1 MRSGTSFF
9 NKTLL
14 RNQLLR
20 TWPLWLGYMAVWLF
34 IVPVTLLTESSG
46 RQGRYDA
53 ADAADFLLNTG
64 ARGGIFMAFAFGLL
78 FAMLSF
84 SYLTQ
89 GRATNGYHA
98 LPVRREALFS
108 TAYLTGLF
116 CQLTSILLV
125 FLLGA
130 AVASPFHLSF
140 ASVTGAA
147 MLAAMLE
154 TVFYYS
160 FAVLCVMMTGQMLA
174 VPVFYIIG
182 NFLAVS
188 MESLVRSFAGNFLFG
203 YTASGAVQLGFLS
216 PLYWMYAMVDI
227 NHDYTYVEETGDV
240 VSVGAAINN
249 NVLWSLA
256 AYAFA
261 GIVITVIALLLYRTR
276 KSELTGSTVAFSWAT
291 PVFKYGVAFC
301 AAIAFG
307 QMLYYFLFGQY
318 QRSGSYSL
326 PGTIACM
333 VAAGLVGYY
342 VAEMLIKKS
351 FRVFRTGAKGAAIV
365 AGILVL
371 LGIMLTFD
379 LTGYET
385 HIPNADDIESV
396 SYSFGGKTQVATE
409 DPDAIRYL
417 LAAHRA
423 IAEDKDAQLR
433 VADDYYSTDDPS
445 PGADGRSYFT
455 LRFTYY
461 LKNGAQLMREYTV
474 CLYKD
479 DLPDPASVTGRMN
492 ALYMCKESSRSRIF
506 GYNYDEISHASRVL
520 DSYCS
525 YYGEN
530 GTVDYS
536 LTPEQ
541 AEKVYEA
548 LIQDAEN
555 IDSNGDIFT
564 VQEYAS
570 SGITYS
576 LELYFETVDEKGRP
590 NVDTLY
596 TFVNENTPHTLETLN
611 ELLHELTVA
620 SYEVS
625 EPVDDSADDLP
636 TDGTEAGDAATLP
649 TDGADVSDAESVN

>member
-20 TWPLWLGYMAVWLF
+20 TWPLWLGYTAVWLF

-203 YTASGAVQLGFLS
+203 YSASSTGQLAFLS
-216 PLYWMYAMVDI
+216 PLYWMNRKVDI
-227 NHDYTYVEETGDV
+227 SCDYTYVESTGDMI
-240 VSVGAAINN
+240 SSNARLGAG
-249 NVLWSLA
+249 SLTLLI
-256 AYAFA
+256 AYALA
-261 GIVITVIALLLYRTR
+261 GLVIAVIALLLYRTR

-301 AAIAFG
+301 TAIALG

-318 QRSGSYSL
+318 QTSGSYSL

-333 VAAGLVGYY
+333 VTAGLVGYY
-342 VAEMLIKKS
+342 IAEMLIKKS

-409 DPDAIRYL
+409 DPTTIHYL

-433 VADDYYSTDDPS
+433 VVGDRYSDDPS
-445 PGADGRSYFT
+445 YEADGRSYFT
-455 LRFTYY
+455 LEFTYY
-461 LKNGAQLMREYTV
+461 LKSGMQLTRNYTV

-492 ALYMCKESSRSRIF
+492 ALYMCKESSRHRIL
-506 GYNYDEISHASRVL
+506 GYNYDEISHASYVL
-520 DSYCS
+520 DSYCT

-570 SGITYS
+570 GGITYS
-576 LELYFETVDEKGRP
+576 LELYFETINENGRP
-590 NVDTLY
+590 NVDSLY
-596 TFVNENTPHTLETLN
+596 TSVNALTPHTLETLN
-611 ELLHELTVA
+611 ELLHELTIA